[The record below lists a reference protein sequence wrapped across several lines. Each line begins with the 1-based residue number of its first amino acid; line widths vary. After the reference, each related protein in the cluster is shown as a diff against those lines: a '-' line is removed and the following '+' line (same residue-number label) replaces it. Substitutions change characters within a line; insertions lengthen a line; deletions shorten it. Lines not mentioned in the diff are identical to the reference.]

1 MSTTLFKHSVTNFYL
16 LLFFI
21 GLSISSVVLDIKYSN
36 SNYIRIIINDFLI
49 TPIQYLASTPSTFF
63 SKFVEEKKT
72 VEQLKQKI
80 EELEKQNTAMKI
92 NLQRIDV
99 LENEVSRLRSIK
111 SQMDNNLKNIKIA
124 QITQNDVIPNK
135 KSVQINVGS
144 NYKTKVGQTVMG
156 VNGLL
161 GQVVEVNVYSSKVL
175 LITDSDSNVPAK
187 TARTGQQIII
197 KGRYQDNLLE
207 VSFFP
212 NDSEVESGDLIITS
226 GQANRFIP
234 SLKIGRVVE
243 VIRNEGERFSQVI
256 IKPLE
261 DADKVTEVILSAD
274 ER

>member
-1 MSTTLFKHSVTNFYL
+1 MSSTLFKHSVTNFYL

-21 GLSISSVVLDIKYSN
+21 GLSISSVALDIKYSN

-72 VEQLKQKI
+72 VEQLRQKI
-80 EELEKQNTAMKI
+80 EDLEKQNTAMKI

-111 SQMDNNLKNIKIA
+111 SQVDNNLKNIKIA
-124 QITQNDVIPNK
+124 QITQKDVIPNK

-144 NYKTKVGQTVMG
+144 NYATEVGQTVMG

-175 LITDSDSNVPAK
+175 LITDNDSNVPAK
-187 TARTGQQIII
+187 IARTGQQIII
-197 KGRYQDNLLE
+197 KGKSEDNLLE
-207 VSFFP
+207 VPFLP
-212 NDSEVESGDLIITS
+212 NDSEIESGDLIITS

-261 DADKVTEVILSAD
+261 DPDKISEVILSSD
-274 ER
+274 EK

>member
-21 GLSISSVVLDIKYSN
+21 GLSVSSVVLDIRYSN

-111 SQMDNNLKNIKIA
+111 KQMDNNLKNIKIA
-124 QITQNDVIPNK
+124 QITQKDVIPNK

-175 LITDSDSNVPAK
+175 LITDNDSNVPAK
-187 TARTGQQIII
+187 IARTGQQIII
-197 KGRYQDNLLE
+197 KGRSQDNLLE
-207 VSFFP
+207 VSFLP
-212 NDSEVESGDLIITS
+212 SDSEVESGDLIITS

-261 DADKVTEVILSAD
+261 DADKVSEVILSAD

>member
-21 GLSISSVVLDIKYSN
+21 GLSVSSVVLDIKYSN
-36 SNYIRIIINDFLI
+36 SNYIRIIVNDFLI

-124 QITQNDVIPNK
+124 QITQKDVIPNK
-135 KSVQINVGS
+135 KSVQINIGS
-144 NYKTKVGQTVMG
+144 NYKTRVGQTVMG

-175 LITDSDSNVPAK
+175 LITDNDSNVPAK
-187 TARTGQQIII
+187 IARTGQQIII
-197 KGRYQDNLLE
+197 KGRSQDNLLE

-261 DADKVTEVILSAD
+261 DADKVSEVILSAD

>member
-21 GLSISSVVLDIKYSN
+21 GLSLSSVVLDIRYSN

-111 SQMDNNLKNIKIA
+111 KQMDNNLKNIKIA
-124 QITQNDVIPNK
+124 QITQKDVIPNK

-175 LITDSDSNVPAK
+175 LITDNDSNVPAK
-187 TARTGQQIII
+187 IARTGQQIII
-197 KGRYQDNLLE
+197 KGRSQDNLLE
-207 VSFFP
+207 VSFLP

-261 DADKVTEVILSAD
+261 DADKVSEVILSAD

>member
-36 SNYIRIIINDFLI
+36 SNYIRIVINDFLI

-124 QITQNDVIPNK
+124 QITQKDVIPNK
-135 KSVQINVGS
+135 KSVQINIGS

-175 LITDSDSNVPAK
+175 LITDNDSNVPAK
-187 TARTGQQIII
+187 IARTGQQIII
-197 KGRYQDNLLE
+197 KGRSQDNLLE

-261 DADKVTEVILSAD
+261 DADKVSEVILSAD

>member
-1 MSTTLFKHSVTNFYL
+1 MSSTLFKHSVTNFYL

-21 GLSISSVVLDIKYSN
+21 SLSISSVALDIKYSN

-72 VEQLKQKI
+72 VEQLRQKI
-80 EELEKQNTAMKI
+80 EDLEKQNTAMKI

-111 SQMDNNLKNIKIA
+111 SQVDNNLKNIKIA
-124 QITQNDVIPNK
+124 QITQKDVIPNK

-144 NYKTKVGQTVMG
+144 NYATKVGQTVMG

-175 LITDSDSNVPAK
+175 LITDNDSNVPAK
-187 TARTGQQIII
+187 IARTGQQIII
-197 KGRYQDNLLE
+197 KGKSEDNLLE
-207 VSFFP
+207 VPFLP
-212 NDSEVESGDLIITS
+212 NDSEIESGDLIITS

-261 DADKVTEVILSAD
+261 DPDKISEVILSSD
-274 ER
+274 EK

>member
-1 MSTTLFKHSVTNFYL
+1 VSTTLFKHSVTNFYL

-124 QITQNDVIPNK
+124 QITQKDVIPNK
-135 KSVQINVGS
+135 KSVQINIGS
-144 NYKTKVGQTVMG
+144 NYKTRVGQTVMG

-161 GQVVEVNVYSSKVL
+161 GQIVEVNVYSSKVL
-175 LITDSDSNVPAK
+175 LITDNDSNVPAK
-187 TARTGQQIII
+187 IARTGQQIII
-197 KGRYQDNLLE
+197 KGRSQDNLLE

-261 DADKVTEVILSAD
+261 DADKVSEVILSAD

>member
-1 MSTTLFKHSVTNFYL
+1 VSTTLFKHSVTNFYL

-21 GLSISSVVLDIKYSN
+21 GLSVSSVVLDIRYSN

-111 SQMDNNLKNIKIA
+111 KQMDNNLKNIKIA
-124 QITQNDVIPNK
+124 QITQKDVIPNK

-175 LITDSDSNVPAK
+175 LITDNDSNVPAK
-187 TARTGQQIII
+187 IARTGQQIII
-197 KGRYQDNLLE
+197 KGRSQDNLLE
-207 VSFFP
+207 VSFLP
-212 NDSEVESGDLIITS
+212 SDSEVESGDLIITS

-261 DADKVTEVILSAD
+261 DADKVSEVILSAD

>member
-72 VEQLKQKI
+72 VEQLKQRI
-80 EELEKQNTAMKI
+80 EELEKQNTAMKA

-99 LENEVSRLRSIK
+99 LENEVSRLRSMR
-111 SQMDNNLKNIKIA
+111 SQMQNNLKNIKIA
-124 QITQNDVIPNK
+124 QITQKDVIPNK

-175 LITDSDSNVPAK
+175 LITDNDSNVPAK
-187 TARTGQQIII
+187 IARTGQQIII
-197 KGRYQDNLLE
+197 KGRSQDNFLE
-207 VSFFP
+207 VSFLP
-212 NDSEVESGDLIITS
+212 NDSEVEIGDLIITS

-261 DADKVTEVILSAD
+261 DADKISEVILSAD

>member
-1 MSTTLFKHSVTNFYL
+1 MSSPLFKHSVTNFYL

-21 GLSISSVVLDIKYSN
+21 GLSISSVALDIKYSN

-63 SKFVEEKKT
+63 SEFVEEKKT
-72 VEQLKQKI
+72 VEQLRQKI
-80 EELEKQNTAMKI
+80 EELEKQNTVMKI

-111 SQMDNNLKNIKIA
+111 SQVDNNLKNIKIA
-124 QITQNDVIPNK
+124 QITQKDVIPNK

-144 NYKTKVGQTVMG
+144 NYATKVGQTVMG

-175 LITDSDSNVPAK
+175 LITDNDSNVPAK
-187 TARTGQQIII
+187 IARTGQQIII
-197 KGRYQDNLLE
+197 KGKSEDNLLE
-207 VSFFP
+207 VPFLP
-212 NDSEVESGDLIITS
+212 NDSEIESGDLIITS

-261 DADKVTEVILSAD
+261 DPDKISEVILSSD
-274 ER
+274 EK

>member
-1 MSTTLFKHSVTNFYL
+1 MTTTLFKHSVTNFYL

-63 SKFVEEKKT
+63 SNFVEEKKT
-72 VEQLKQKI
+72 IEQLEQKI

-99 LENEVSRLRSIK
+99 LENEVSRLRSIR
-111 SQMDNNLKNIKIA
+111 SQMNNSLKNIRIA
-124 QITQNDVIPNK
+124 QITQMDVIPNK

-175 LITDSDSNVPAK
+175 LITDNDSNVPAK
-187 TARTGQQIII
+187 IARTGQQIII
-197 KGRYQDNLLE
+197 KGRSQDNLLE

-261 DADKVTEVILSAD
+261 DADKVSEVILSAD

>member
-124 QITQNDVIPNK
+124 QITQKDVIPNK
-135 KSVQINVGS
+135 KSVQINIGS
-144 NYKTKVGQTVMG
+144 NYKTRVGQTVMG

-161 GQVVEVNVYSSKVL
+161 GQIVEVNVYSSKVL
-175 LITDSDSNVPAK
+175 LITDNDSNVPAK
-187 TARTGQQIII
+187 IARTGQQIII
-197 KGRYQDNLLE
+197 KGRSQDNLLE

-261 DADKVTEVILSAD
+261 DADKVSEVILSAD

>member
-36 SNYIRIIINDFLI
+36 TNYIRIIINDFLI

-124 QITQNDVIPNK
+124 QITQKDVIPNK

-175 LITDSDSNVPAK
+175 LITDNDSNVPAK
-187 TARTGQQIII
+187 IARTGQQIII
-197 KGRYQDNLLE
+197 KGRSQDNFLE
-207 VSFFP
+207 VSFLP
-212 NDSEVESGDLIITS
+212 NDSEVEIGDLIITS

-261 DADKVTEVILSAD
+261 DADKVSEVILAAD

>member
-21 GLSISSVVLDIKYSN
+21 GLSVSSVVLDIKYSN

-124 QITQNDVIPNK
+124 QITQKDVIPNK
-135 KSVQINVGS
+135 KSVQINIGS
-144 NYKTKVGQTVMG
+144 NYKTRVGQTVMG

-161 GQVVEVNVYSSKVL
+161 GQVVVVNVYSSKVL
-175 LITDSDSNVPAK
+175 LITDNDSNVPAK
-187 TARTGQQIII
+187 IARTGQQIII
-197 KGRYQDNLLE
+197 KGRSQDNLLE

-261 DADKVTEVILSAD
+261 DADKVSEVILSAD

>member
-99 LENEVSRLRSIK
+99 LENEISRLRSIK

-124 QITQNDVIPNK
+124 QITQKDVIPNK
-135 KSVQINVGS
+135 KSVQINIGS
-144 NYKTKVGQTVMG
+144 NYKTRVGQTVMG

-175 LITDSDSNVPAK
+175 LITDNDSNVPAK
-187 TARTGQQIII
+187 IARTGQQIII
-197 KGRYQDNLLE
+197 KGRSQDNLLE

-261 DADKVTEVILSAD
+261 DADKVSEVILSAD

>member
-72 VEQLKQKI
+72 IEQLKQKI

-124 QITQNDVIPNK
+124 QITQKDVIPNK
-135 KSVQINVGS
+135 KSVQINIGS

-175 LITDSDSNVPAK
+175 LITDNDSNVPAK
-187 TARTGQQIII
+187 IARTGQQIII
-197 KGRYQDNLLE
+197 KGRSQDNLLE

-261 DADKVTEVILSAD
+261 DADKVSEVILSAD

>member
-1 MSTTLFKHSVTNFYL
+1 VSTTLFKHSVTNFYL

-124 QITQNDVIPNK
+124 QITQKDVIPNK
-135 KSVQINVGS
+135 KSVQINIGS
-144 NYKTKVGQTVMG
+144 NYKTRVGQTVMG

-175 LITDSDSNVPAK
+175 LITDNDSNVPAK
-187 TARTGQQIII
+187 IARTGQQIII
-197 KGRYQDNLLE
+197 KGRSQDNLLE

-261 DADKVTEVILSAD
+261 DADKVSEVILSAD

>member
-72 VEQLKQKI
+72 VEQLQQKI

-124 QITQNDVIPNK
+124 QITQKDVIPNK
-135 KSVQINVGS
+135 KSVQINIGS

-175 LITDSDSNVPAK
+175 LITDNDSNVPAK
-187 TARTGQQIII
+187 IARTGQQIII
-197 KGRYQDNLLE
+197 KGRSQDNFLE

-261 DADKVTEVILSAD
+261 DADKVSEVILSAD

>member
-1 MSTTLFKHSVTNFYL
+1 MSTTLFKHSVSNFYL

-36 SNYIRIIINDFLI
+36 SNYIRIVINDFLI

-63 SKFVEEKKT
+63 SKIVEEKKT

-99 LENEVSRLRSIK
+99 LENEVSRLRSIR
-111 SQMDNNLKNIKIA
+111 SQMNNNLKNIKIA
-124 QITQNDVIPNK
+124 QITQKDVIPNK
-135 KSVQINVGS
+135 KSVQINIGS

-175 LITDSDSNVPAK
+175 LITDNDSNVPAK
-187 TARTGQQIII
+187 IARTGQQIII
-197 KGRYQDNLLE
+197 KGRSQDNLLE

-212 NDSEVESGDLIITS
+212 NDSEIESGDLIITS

-261 DADKVTEVILSAD
+261 DADEVSEVILSAD

>member
-124 QITQNDVIPNK
+124 QITQKDVIPNK

-175 LITDSDSNVPAK
+175 LITDNDSNVPAK
-187 TARTGQQIII
+187 IARTGQQIII
-197 KGRYQDNLLE
+197 KGRSQDNLLE

-212 NDSEVESGDLIITS
+212 NDSDVESGDLIITS

-261 DADKVTEVILSAD
+261 DADKVSEVILSAD

>member
-124 QITQNDVIPNK
+124 QITQKDVIPNK
-135 KSVQINVGS
+135 KSVQINIGS
-144 NYKTKVGQTVMG
+144 NYKTRVGQTVMG

-175 LITDSDSNVPAK
+175 LITDNDSNVPAK
-187 TARTGQQIII
+187 IARTGQQIII
-197 KGRYQDNLLE
+197 KGRSQDNLLE

-243 VIRNEGERFSQVI
+243 VIRNDGERFSQVI

-261 DADKVTEVILSAD
+261 DADKVSEVILSAD

>member
-1 MSTTLFKHSVTNFYL
+1 MRALHQHFSQN
-16 LLFFI
+16 
-21 GLSISSVVLDIKYSN
+21 LSK
-36 SNYIRIIINDFLI
+36 
-49 TPIQYLASTPSTFF
+49 
-63 SKFVEEKKT
+63 KKKT

-124 QITQNDVIPNK
+124 QITQKDVIPNK

-175 LITDSDSNVPAK
+175 LITDNDSNVPAK
-187 TARTGQQIII
+187 IARTGQQIII
-197 KGRYQDNLLE
+197 KGRSQDNLLE
-207 VSFFP
+207 VSFLP
-212 NDSEVESGDLIITS
+212 NDSEVEIGDLIITS

-256 IKPLE
+256 IKPVE
-261 DADKVTEVILSAD
+261 DADKISEVILSAD

>member
-1 MSTTLFKHSVTNFYL
+1 MSSSLFKHSVTNFYL

-21 GLSISSVVLDIKYSN
+21 GLSISSIVLDIKYSN

-72 VEQLKQKI
+72 IEELRQKI
-80 EELEKQNTAMKI
+80 ENLEKQNTAMKI

-111 SQMDNNLKNIKIA
+111 RQIDNSLKNIKIA
-124 QITQNDVIPNK
+124 QITQKDVIPNK
-135 KSVQINVGS
+135 RSVQINVGS

-161 GQVVEVNVYSSKVL
+161 GQVVEVNVYTSKVL
-175 LITDSDSNVPAK
+175 LITDNDSNVPAK
-187 TARTGQQIII
+187 IARTGQQIII
-197 KGRYQDNLLE
+197 KGRSQDNLLE
-207 VSFFP
+207 VSFLP
-212 NDSEVESGDLIITS
+212 NDSEIQSGDLIITS
-226 GQANRFIP
+226 GQAKRFIP

-243 VIRNEGERFSQVI
+243 VIRNEGERFSQAI

-261 DADKVTEVILSAD
+261 DADKVSEVILSAD

>member
-36 SNYIRIIINDFLI
+36 SNYTRIIINDFLI

-124 QITQNDVIPNK
+124 QITQKDVIPNK
-135 KSVQINVGS
+135 KSVQINIGS
-144 NYKTKVGQTVMG
+144 NYKTRVGQTVMG

-161 GQVVEVNVYSSKVL
+161 GQIVEVNVYSSKVL
-175 LITDSDSNVPAK
+175 LITDNDSNVPAK
-187 TARTGQQIII
+187 IARTGQQIII
-197 KGRYQDNLLE
+197 KGRSQDNLLE

-261 DADKVTEVILSAD
+261 DADRVSEVILSAD

>member
-1 MSTTLFKHSVTNFYL
+1 MSTSLFKHSVTNFYL

-21 GLSISSVVLDIKYSN
+21 GLSIGSVVLDIKYSN

-72 VEQLKQKI
+72 IEQLKQKI
-80 EELEKQNTAMKI
+80 EDLEKQNTAMKI

-111 SQMDNNLKNIKIA
+111 RQMDNNLKNVKIA
-124 QITQNDVIPNK
+124 QITQKDVIPNK
-135 KSVQINVGS
+135 KSIQINVGS

-175 LITDSDSNVPAK
+175 LITDNDSNVPAK
-187 TARTGQQIII
+187 IARTGQQIII
-197 KGRYQDNLLE
+197 KGRSQDDMLE
-207 VSFFP
+207 ISFLP
-212 NDSEVESGDLIITS
+212 NDSEIESGDLIITS

-243 VIRNEGERFSQVI
+243 VIKNEGERFSQVI

-261 DADKVTEVILSAD
+261 DATKVSEVILSSD

>member
-16 LLFFI
+16 LLFFV
-21 GLSISSVVLDIKYSN
+21 GLSVSSVVLDIKYSN

-63 SKFVEEKKT
+63 SKFIEEKKT
-72 VEQLKQKI
+72 IEQLEQKI
-80 EELEKQNTAMKI
+80 ETLEKQNTAMKI

-111 SQMDNNLKNIKIA
+111 SQIDTNLKNIKIA
-124 QITQNDVIPNK
+124 QITQKDVIPNK

-161 GQVVEVNVYSSKVL
+161 GQIVEVNVYSSKVL
-175 LITDSDSNVPAK
+175 LITDNDSNVPAK
-187 TARTGQQIII
+187 IARTGQQIII
-197 KGRYQDNLLE
+197 KGRSQDNLLE
-207 VSFFP
+207 VSFLP
-212 NDSEVESGDLIITS
+212 NDSEIESGDLIITS

-261 DADKVTEVILSAD
+261 DADKVSEVILSSD

>member
-124 QITQNDVIPNK
+124 QITQKDVIPNK

-175 LITDSDSNVPAK
+175 LITDNDSNVPAK
-187 TARTGQQIII
+187 IARTGQQIII
-197 KGRYQDNLLE
+197 KGRSQDNFLE
-207 VSFFP
+207 VSFLP
-212 NDSEVESGDLIITS
+212 NDSEVEIGDLIITS

-261 DADKVTEVILSAD
+261 DADKVSEVILSAD

>member
-1 MSTTLFKHSVTNFYL
+1 MSSPLFKHSVTNFYL

-21 GLSISSVVLDIKYSN
+21 GLSISSVALDIKYSN

-63 SKFVEEKKT
+63 SEFVEEKKT
-72 VEQLKQKI
+72 VEQLRQKI
-80 EELEKQNTAMKI
+80 EELEKQNTVMKI

-111 SQMDNNLKNIKIA
+111 SQVDNNLKNIKIA
-124 QITQNDVIPNK
+124 QITQKDVIPNK

-144 NYKTKVGQTVMG
+144 NYATKVGQTVMG

-175 LITDSDSNVPAK
+175 LITDNDSNVPAK
-187 TARTGQQIII
+187 IARTGQQIII
-197 KGRYQDNLLE
+197 KGKSEDNLLE
-207 VSFFP
+207 VPFLP
-212 NDSEVESGDLIITS
+212 NDSEIVSGDLIITS

-261 DADKVTEVILSAD
+261 DADKVSEVILSAD

>member
-21 GLSISSVVLDIKYSN
+21 GLSISSVVVDIKYSN
-36 SNYIRIIINDFLI
+36 SNYIRIVINDFLI

-72 VEQLKQKI
+72 VEQLKQRI
-80 EELEKQNTAMKI
+80 EELEKQNTAMKA

-99 LENEVSRLRSIK
+99 LENEVSRLRSMR
-111 SQMDNNLKNIKIA
+111 SQMQNNLKNIKIA
-124 QITQNDVIPNK
+124 QITQKDVIPNK

-175 LITDSDSNVPAK
+175 LITDNDSNVPAK
-187 TARTGQQIII
+187 IARTGQQIII
-197 KGRYQDNLLE
+197 KGRSQDNLLE
-207 VSFFP
+207 VSFLP
-212 NDSEVESGDLIITS
+212 NDSEVEIGDLIITS

-256 IKPLE
+256 IKPVE
-261 DADKVTEVILSAD
+261 DADKISEVILSAD

>member
-1 MSTTLFKHSVTNFYL
+1 MTTTLFKHSVTNFYL
-16 LLFFI
+16 LLFFV

-49 TPIQYLASTPSTFF
+49 TPIQYLTSTPSTFF
-63 SKFVEEKKT
+63 LEFVEEKKT
-72 VEQLKQKI
+72 IEQLEQKI
-80 EELEKQNTAMKI
+80 ETLEKQNTAMKI

-111 SQMDNNLKNIKIA
+111 SQIDTNLKNIKIA
-124 QITQNDVIPNK
+124 QITQKDVIPNK

-144 NYKTKVGQTVMG
+144 NYKTK
-156 VNGLL
+156 
-161 GQVVEVNVYSSKVL
+161 
-175 LITDSDSNVPAK
+175 
-187 TARTGQQIII
+187 III
-197 KGRYQDNLLE
+197 KGRSQDNLLE
-207 VSFFP
+207 VSFLP
-212 NDSEVESGDLIITS
+212 NDSEIESGDLIITS

-243 VIRNEGERFSQVI
+243 VIRSEGERFSQVI

-261 DADKVTEVILSAD
+261 DADKVSEVILSAD

>member
-16 LLFFI
+16 LLFFV
-21 GLSISSVVLDIKYSN
+21 GLSVSSVVLDIKYSN
-36 SNYIRIIINDFLI
+36 SNYIRIVINDFLI

-63 SKFVEEKKT
+63 SKFIEETKT
-72 VEQLKQKI
+72 IEQLEQTI
-80 EELEKQNTAMKI
+80 ENLEKQNTAMKI

-111 SQMDNNLKNIKIA
+111 SQVDNNLKNIKIA
-124 QITQNDVIPNK
+124 QITQKDVIPNK

-144 NYKTKVGQTVMG
+144 NYKTNVGQTVMG

-161 GQVVEVNVYSSKVL
+161 GQIVEVNVYSSKVL

-187 TARTGQQIII
+187 IARTGQQIII
-197 KGRYQDNLLE
+197 KGRSQDNFLE
-207 VSFFP
+207 VSFLP
-212 NDSEVESGDLIITS
+212 NDSEIQSGDLIITS

-261 DADKVTEVILSAD
+261 DVDKVSEVILSSD

>member
-16 LLFFI
+16 LLFFV
-21 GLSISSVVLDIKYSN
+21 GLSVSSVVLDIKYSN
-36 SNYIRIIINDFLI
+36 SNYVRIIINDFLI

-72 VEQLKQKI
+72 VEQLRQKI
-80 EELEKQNTAMKI
+80 EDLEKQNTAMKI

-111 SQMDNNLKNIKIA
+111 SQIDNSLKNIKIA
-124 QITQNDVIPNK
+124 QITQKDVIPNK

-144 NYKTKVGQTVMG
+144 NYATKVGQTVMG
-156 VNGLL
+156 VDGLL

-175 LITDSDSNVPAK
+175 LITDNDSNVPAK
-187 TARTGQQIII
+187 IARTGQQIII
-197 KGRYQDNLLE
+197 KGKSEDNLLE
-207 VSFFP
+207 VPFIT
-212 NDSEVESGDLIITS
+212 NDIEIESGALKITS
-226 GQANRFIP
+226 GHAKTIIP

-261 DADKVTEVILSAD
+261 DPDKVSEVILSSD

>member
-111 SQMDNNLKNIKIA
+111 SQMDNNLENIKIA
-124 QITQNDVIPNK
+124 QITQKDVIPNK
-135 KSVQINVGS
+135 KSVQINIGS
-144 NYKTKVGQTVMG
+144 NYKTRVGQTVMG

-161 GQVVEVNVYSSKVL
+161 GQIVEVNVYSSKVL
-175 LITDSDSNVPAK
+175 LITDNDSNVPAK
-187 TARTGQQIII
+187 IARTGQQIII
-197 KGRYQDNLLE
+197 KGRSQDNLLE

-261 DADKVTEVILSAD
+261 DADKVSEVILSAD

>member
-16 LLFFI
+16 LLFFV

-36 SNYIRIIINDFLI
+36 SNYVRIIINDFLI

-63 SKFVEEKKT
+63 SEFVEEKKT
-72 VEQLKQKI
+72 IEQLNQKI
-80 EELEKQNTAMKI
+80 KNLEKQNTAMKI

-111 SQMDNNLKNIKIA
+111 SQIDNNLKNIKIA
-124 QITQNDVIPNK
+124 QITQKDVIPNK
-135 KSVQINVGS
+135 KSVQINIGS
-144 NYKTKVGQTVMG
+144 NYNTQIGQTVMG

-175 LITDSDSNVPAK
+175 LITDNDSNVPAK
-187 TARTGQQIII
+187 IARTGQQIII
-197 KGRYQDNLLE
+197 KGRSQDNLLE
-207 VSFFP
+207 VSFLP
-212 NDSEVESGDLIITS
+212 NDSEIESGDLIITS

-234 SLKIGRVVE
+234 SLKIGRVVD
-243 VIRNEGERFSQVI
+243 VIRNEGERFTQAIV
-256 IKPLE
+256 KPLE
-261 DADKVTEVILSAD
+261 DADKVSEVIISAD

>member
-72 VEQLKQKI
+72 VEQLKQRI

-124 QITQNDVIPNK
+124 QITQKDVIPNK
-135 KSVQINVGS
+135 KSVQINIGS
-144 NYKTKVGQTVMG
+144 NYKTRVGQTVMG

-175 LITDSDSNVPAK
+175 LITDNDSNVPAK
-187 TARTGQQIII
+187 IARTGQQIII
-197 KGRYQDNLLE
+197 KGRSQDNLLE

-261 DADKVTEVILSAD
+261 DADKVSEVILSAD